1 MTAIG
6 AGGGLTL
13 RRSIRDIA
21 RTRSRVLVIMV
32 ALALQACAQVP
43 THRAL
48 PDLPASDVSFRPTVE
63 AYAEAPAI
71 GGNRVTILLNG
82 DDIFPAQL
90 AAIRVAQL
98 TITYAQYFYEKGS
111 IGLEMAEAFAE
122 RCRNGV
128 RAHILLDGFGTLGVP
143 QEYRDLM
150 KTAGCEVAIFRPL
163 HPLVVLSPF
172 GFGKGNRRNHR
183 RVLVVDG
190 RVGFTGGVGVSE
202 AWLGNGHEKD
212 HWRQT
217 DVRIEGPVVASL
229 QGSFVENWLEATG
242 NVLGGAPYFPAIPSA
257 GNVTGQIIRG
267 SPTGGRYTMY
277 TSLLLAIAASRH
289 SITVTNPYFVPD
301 ARMMNEMME
310 AARRGVRV
318 RILLPGPI
326 DNSIVRNASRI
337 NFGDLMAA
345 GIEVYEYQPGLL
357 HAKTMTVDG
366 LWATIGSANFD
377 SRSFALNEELNL
389 VVYDDREVVGHLE
402 RIFADDLTYSKRVTE
417 ETWKQRGVFGRFF
430 EVLSLPVHDQ
440 L

>member
-1 MTAIG
+1 MAR
-6 AGGGLTL
+6 
-13 RRSIRDIA
+13 RRS
-21 RTRSRVLVIMV
+21 LVVVVMMV
-32 ALALQACAQVP
+32 ALGLPACAQVP
-43 THRAL
+43 MHRAL
-48 PDLPASDVSFRPTVE
+48 PNLSVSDPSFRPTVE
-63 AYAEAPAI
+63 AYAEAPAT
-71 GGNRVTILLNG
+71 GDNRVTLLLNG
-82 DDIFPAQL
+82 DEIFPAQL
-90 AAIRVAQL
+90 AAIRSARR
-98 TITYAQYFYEKGS
+98 TITYAQYLFEKGS

-128 RAHILLDGFGTLGVP
+128 RAHILLDGFGTLGIP
-143 QEYRDLM
+143 REYTELM
-150 KTAGCEVAIFRPL
+150 KTAGCEVATFRPV
-163 HPLVVLSPF
+163 HPLIVLSPF

-183 RVLVVDG
+183 RILVVDG
-190 RVGFTGGVGVSE
+190 RVGFTGGVGVSP
-202 AWLGNGHEKD
+202 AWQGNGHEKD

-229 QGSFVENWLEATG
+229 QASFVENWLEATG
-242 NVLGGAPYFPAIPSA
+242 NVLGGAPYFPALAPA
-257 GNVTGQIIRG
+257 GNAKGQIIRG
-267 SPTGGRYTMY
+267 SPTGDRYTMY

-301 ARMMNEMME
+301 ERMMNEMME

-326 DNSIVRNASRI
+326 DNSIVRHASRI
-337 NFGDLMAA
+337 NFGELIAA
-345 GIEVYEYQPGLL
+345 GIEIYEYQAALL

-389 VVYDDREVVGHLE
+389 VVYDDREIVGRLE
-402 RIFADDLTYSKRVTE
+402 RVFADDLTRSKKVTE
-417 ETWKQRGVFGRFF
+417 DTWEQRGPIGRLF